1 MCRYVLVVTLA
12 AWAVQVPVRLD
23 AQQSKGTIRGVVMV
37 SKERRPIEGAR
48 INLVGMDA
56 VTVTDA
62 RGTFLFEDLI
72 PGRYVIQASAIG
84 FTQLTSPV
92 VLRSSQTLN
101 IEFLADAEAVE
112 LPEVSVRE
120 MANNGP
126 VDWIRRKAEGRGR
139 YISRADIESRNA
151 ATVPDMMR
159 MLAGVRVECRN
170 AVQCSVRMA
179 RSPRGCNPAF
189 FMDGI
194 PSDPAIVWLT
204 PVGEI
209 EGIEVYS
216 GPAETPPELESA
228 QARCGVIAIWT
239 RSPPPRRPKQP
250 QMRPAELPA
259 PVVRDTVE
267 TGLRELGAP

>member
-1 MCRYVLVVTLA
+1 MFRYAVVAALA
-12 AWAVQVPVRLD
+12 AWGCLAPARLG

-37 SKERRPIEGAR
+37 SPERRPIEGAR
-48 INLVGMDA
+48 ITLVGMEA
-56 VTVTDA
+56 ATVTDA
-62 RGTFLFEDLI
+62 KGRFLFEDLI

-84 FTQLTSPV
+84 FAQLTSPV
-92 VLRSSQTLN
+92 VLRSSQTLDV
-101 IEFLADAEAVE
+101 EFLADAEAVE
-112 LPEVSVRE
+112 LPEVAVRE

-126 VDWIRRKAEGRGR
+126 VDWIRRKSEGRGR
-139 YISRADIESRNA
+139 YISRAEIESRNA

-170 AVQCSVRMA
+170 SVQCSVRMA

-194 PSDPAIVWLT
+194 PSDPAIAWLT
-204 PVGEI
+204 PVQEV

-228 QARCGVIAIWT
+228 QARCGVIVIWT
-239 RSPPPRRPKQP
+239 RSPPPRRQKKPRVK
-250 QMRPAELPA
+250 PAESPA

-267 TGLRELGAP
+267 IGNRE